1 MSVRAIRG
9 ATVTNENTSASIL
22 SDTSELLERM
32 LAENDVQDDDLISI
46 FFSLTD
52 DLDAVFPA
60 VSARRLGLMDVP
72 LLCLNEIPVPDS
84 LERCI
89 RVLIHFN
96 TDQSNAEIRHIYL
109 KEAVKL
115 RPDQMLG
122 SND

>member
-72 LLCLNEIPVPDS
+72 LLCLNEIPVPGS